1 MRQGADCSHT
11 LKALLSPDM
20 RRSGGKGRSKG
31 SRTISRM
38 EYRTLW
44 GGVSVALI
52 LVAHRIFSF
61 CLLIKA
67 FRLAMPN
74 RSARVFRTPTA
85 ISTARRMWQHKH
97 SAGRVNVRN
106 GSCVTSAVC
115 TTGRN
120 CTRDE
125 EKGPSGPA
133 IRQSG
138 AGLKPPQAAV
148 VKSDRGTENRTGT
161 SQ

>member
-31 SRTISRM
+31 SRTISWM

-52 LVAHRIFSF
+52 LRFYPERVETKRGNGAQGMVRAICKACGKEIKAWGGGPYNIFI
-61 CLLIKA
+61 LALNA

-74 RSARVFRTPTA
+74 RSAR
-85 ISTARRMWQHKH
+85 
-97 SAGRVNVRN
+97 
-106 GSCVTSAVC
+106 
-115 TTGRN
+115 
-120 CTRDE
+120 
-125 EKGPSGPA
+125 
-133 IRQSG
+133 
-138 AGLKPPQAAV
+138 
-148 VKSDRGTENRTGT
+148 
-161 SQ
+161 